1 MKKALL
7 ATALSVA
14 LVNTAQANIR
24 INGFANFVGGT
35 ASEDRVISPTQDPL
49 YGYDDKISFRE
60 ESLFALQ
67 ASGDVNDRMSAT
79 VQVLARGEN
88 DFDVDFEWAYLT
100 YRVTNN
106 LAVSA
111 GRFRNP
117 LFRISDSLD
126 VGYSHHWISAPQA
139 VYDVPFNDL
148 DGFRLD
154 YSDFA
159 GDWEYKL
166 GAAFGTFENE
176 ISAGTIE
183 GDTTYLVSA
192 EIANEWLNLRAVY
205 GSANVTFN
213 QAELNTRIEGELR
226 DVAPGLADFLLME
239 DDTAEFLGIGVQIDT
254 FDWFIGGEYTI
265 IDIEESYTP
274 EDKAWYVT
282 AGFRAGKWTP
292 SVTFQSF
299 EGDEVK
305 GLEQLAALGEPFQ
318 TAITPSLLEVNSI
331 FAQNYTVSAATIR
344 YDYDA
349 NIALKAEISRYSDD
363 LNEDKDATLGRIAI
377 NYVF

>member
-35 ASEDRVISPTQDPL
+35 ASEDRVVSPTQDPL

-106 LAVSA
+106 LAISA

-154 YSDFA
+154 YSDFV
-159 GDWEYKL
+159 GDWEYKF
-166 GAAFGTFENE
+166 GASVGTFENE
-176 ISAGTIE
+176 ISGGNIQ
-183 GDTTYLVSA
+183 GDNTYIMSA

-205 GSANVTFN
+205 GSSKVTFD
-213 QAELNTRIEGELR
+213 QTELNARIETQLR
-226 DVAPGLADFLLME
+226 DATPGLADYLLME
-239 DDTAEFLGIGVQIDT
+239 EDTAEFLGIGVQVDT

-274 EDKAWYVT
+274 EDIAWYVT

-305 GLEQLAALGEPFQ
+305 GLDQLAALGEPFQ
-318 TAITPSLLEVNSI
+318 TAITPGLLEINSI
-331 FAQNYTVSAATIR
+331 FAQNYTVSAATLR

-349 NIALKAEISRYSDD
+349 NIAFKAEISRYSDD

>member
-106 LAVSA
+106 LAISA

-205 GSANVTFN
+205 GSTNATFN
-213 QAELNTRIEGELR
+213 QAELNTRIEGALR
-226 DVAPGLADFLLME
+226 DVAPSLADFLLME
-239 DDTAEFLGIGVQIDT
+239 DDNGEFLGVGVQIDT

-331 FAQNYTVSAATIR
+331 FAQNYTVSAATVR

>member
-106 LAVSA
+106 LAASA

-213 QAELNTRIEGELR
+213 QAELNTRIETQLR
-226 DVAPGLADFLLME
+226 DVAPSLADFLLME
-239 DDTAEFLGIGVQIDT
+239 DDTAEFLGVGVQIDT

>member
-35 ASEDRVISPTQDPL
+35 ASEDRVVSPTQDPL

-106 LAVSA
+106 LAISA

-183 GDTTYLVSA
+183 GDTSYIFSA

-205 GSANVTFN
+205 GSTNATFD
-213 QAELNTRIEGELR
+213 QPELNERIETELR
-226 DVAPGLADFLLME
+226 DVAPSLADFLLME
-239 DDTAEFLGIGVQIDT
+239 DDTAEFLGVGVQVDT

-274 EDKAWYVT
+274 EDVAWYVT

-305 GLEQLAALGEPFQ
+305 GLDQVAALGEPFQ

-331 FAQNYTVSAATIR
+331 FAQKYTVSAATIR

>member
-7 ATALSVA
+7 AVA
-14 LVNTAQANIR
+14 LTAALANTAHANIR
-24 INGFANFVGGT
+24 INGFANFIGGM
-35 ASEDRVISPTQDPL
+35 ASEDRVVSPTQDPL
-49 YGYDDKISFRE
+49 YGYDDNISFRE

-88 DFDVDFEWAYLT
+88 DFEVDFEWAYLT

-106 LAVSA
+106 MAVSA
-111 GRFRNP
+111 GRFRLP
-117 LFRISDSLD
+117 LFRLSDSLD

-148 DGFRLD
+148 DGFRID

-166 GAAFGTFENE
+166 GAAVGTFENE
-176 ISAGTIE
+176 ISSGTIE
-183 GDTTYLVSA
+183 GDNTYLVSA
-192 EIANEWLNLRAVY
+192 EVSNDWLSIRSVY
-205 GSANVTFN
+205 GSAKTTFD
-213 QAELNTRIEGELR
+213 QPELNAQITGQLS
-226 DVAPGLADFLLME
+226 DVAPGLRDFLLME
-239 DDTAEFLGIGVQIDT
+239 EDTARFVGIGVQIDT
-254 FDWFIGGEYTI
+254 FDWFVGGEYTD

-274 EDKAWYVT
+274 KDEAWYVT
-282 AGFRAGKWTP
+282 AGMRFGKWTP
-292 SVTFQSF
+292 SFTYQSF
-299 EGDEVK
+299 KGDEIK
-305 GLEQLAALGEPFQ
+305 GLDQLAGLPEPLQ
-318 TAITPSLLEVNSI
+318 TAITPSLMAINGV
-331 FAQNYTVSAATIR
+331 FAQNYTVSSATVR
-344 YDYDA
+344 YDYDS

-363 LNEDKDATLGRIAI
+363 LNDTRDATLSRIAI

>member
-106 LAVSA
+106 LAISA

-205 GSANVTFN
+205 GSTNATFN
-213 QAELNTRIEGELR
+213 QPELNTRIESELR
-226 DVAPGLADFLLME
+226 NVAPSLADFLLME
-239 DDTAEFLGIGVQIDT
+239 DDTGEFLGLGVQIDT

-265 IDIEESYTP
+265 IDIEDSYTP
-274 EDKAWYVT
+274 EDVAWYVT

-305 GLEQLAALGEPFQ
+305 GLDQLAALGEPFQ

>member
-106 LAVSA
+106 LAISA

-205 GSANVTFN
+205 GSTNATFN
-213 QAELNTRIEGELR
+213 QVELNTRIEGELR
-226 DVAPGLADFLLME
+226 DVAPSLADFLLME
-239 DDTAEFLGIGVQIDT
+239 DDTAEFLGVGVQIDT